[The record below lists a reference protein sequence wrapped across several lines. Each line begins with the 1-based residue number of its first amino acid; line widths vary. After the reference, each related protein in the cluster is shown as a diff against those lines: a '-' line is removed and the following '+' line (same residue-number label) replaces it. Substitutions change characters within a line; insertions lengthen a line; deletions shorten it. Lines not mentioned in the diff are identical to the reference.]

1 MPRTAKG
8 LNRNAGEVCRGPWKA
23 SCYITSTDGVNKME
37 MASFDM
43 IGDEGKGGIQVDSN
57 RTSPS
62 VAQNTCLTTV
72 LIPYCFP
79 RQGSDISRYLSPRY
93 AHGHLLRQLLDHG
106 RRTLADSPIA
116 LIFT

>member
-1 MPRTAKG
+1 MPRRAKG

-72 LIPYCFP
+72 LIPYCIPRWAATFP
-79 RQGSDISRYLSPRY
+79 AILARATPTDICCRSCWTMVDERLQIRQQP
-93 AHGHLLRQLLDHG
+93 
-106 RRTLADSPIA
+106 
-116 LIFT
+116 